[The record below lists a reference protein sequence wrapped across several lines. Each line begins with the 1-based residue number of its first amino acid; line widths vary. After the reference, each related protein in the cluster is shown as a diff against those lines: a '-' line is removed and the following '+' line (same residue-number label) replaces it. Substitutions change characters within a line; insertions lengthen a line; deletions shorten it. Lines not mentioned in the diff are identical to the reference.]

1 VKKRFPKDGF
11 EIYRILARLMS
22 LAAWILSLAVLALP
36 SGQEVTPERI
46 AAAEPQNWLT
56 YGGNYQAWR
65 YSPLEQIDAANVKH
79 LQVAWAFQLGEVD
92 FGLQSTPLVAD
103 GVLYVIGPKNR
114 VFALDAATGKKLW
127 HYFYPVPKKRVV
139 YGHQNRGVALGHGHV
154 YFGTAD
160 NFVVALDAE
169 TGKEAWKVNVED
181 SSYFGCNV
189 TGAPVVVKDMVVV
202 GSTGGDSAH
211 RGHIVA
217 FDGKTGKLRWRFNT
231 VPGPGEKGNETWAG
245 ESWKYGGGAAW
256 MTGSY
261 DAELDLLYW
270 GIGNP
275 AADLYGEARKGQN
288 LYTDCVVA
296 LDPDTGEVVWYFQ
309 EIPHDL
315 WDYDSAYEAILVDA
329 LLDGR
334 ERKLLVH
341 PNKGG
346 YVYVVDRANGAF
358 VAAWAF
364 SETINWTSGLD
375 EKGVPQNRN
384 EPVVGEAKLICPN
397 PAGARSWNQASY
409 SPKVNL
415 LFNVGI
421 EWCSMLTA
429 REEEPQMGEVFLG
442 GEFGKALPP
451 PGREIESRLAAHDP
465 VTGELKWSRPSK
477 YPLLGSIL
485 STGGGLVFYGD
496 PEGWFYALDERNGV
510 ELFRFN
516 TGAGHR
522 GSPVSYAVN
531 GKQYVV
537 TPSGWG
543 SLVSAW
549 YPRIWPEAEAFTA
562 GATLFAFTLPE
573 E

>member
-1 VKKRFPKDGF
+1 MR
-11 EIYRILARLMS
+11 RS
-22 LAAWILSLAVLALP
+22 LWFAFTLCCGAALP
-36 SGQEVTPERI
+36 LESQEVTAARIER

-65 YSPLEQIDAANVKH
+65 YSPLAQIDASNVSRLK
-79 LQVAWAFQLGEVD
+79 VAWAFQLGEVD
-92 FGLQSTPLVAD
+92 FGLQATPLVAD
-103 GVLYVIGPKNR
+103 GTLFVIGPKNR
-114 VFALDAATGKKLW
+114 VFALDAATGERRW
-127 HYFYPVPKKRVV
+127 HYFYPVPEKRVA
-139 YGHQNRGVALGHGHV
+139 YGHQNRGVALGHGHL
-154 YFGTAD
+154 YFGTVD
-160 NFVVALDAE
+160 NFVVALDAK
-169 TGKEAWKVNVED
+169 TGEEAWKVNVED
-181 SSYFGCNV
+181 NSYYGCNI
-189 TGAPVVVKDMVVV
+189 TGAPLVVKDMVIV

-231 VPGPGEKGNETWAG
+231 IPGPGEKGNETWAG

-261 DAELDLLYW
+261 DPGLDLLYW

-275 AADLYGEARKGQN
+275 AADLYGAARKGQN
-288 LYTDCVVA
+288 LYTDCLVA
-296 LDPDTGEVVWYFQ
+296 IDPDAGDLVWYFQ
-309 EIPHDL
+309 EIPHDV
-315 WDYDSAYEAILVDA
+315 WDYDSAYESILVDTV
-329 LLDGR
+329 LDGR

-346 YVYVVDRANGAF
+346 YMYVVDRTNGEF
-358 VAAWAF
+358 VTAWAF

-375 EKGVPQNRN
+375 EEGMPQNRN

-397 PAGARSWNQASY
+397 AAGARSWNQASY
-409 SPKVNL
+409 NPETKL
-415 LFNVGI
+415 LFNTAI
-421 EWCSMLTA
+421 EWCSMFLA
-429 REEEPQMGEVFLG
+429 REQEPRMGEVFLG
-442 GEFGKALPP
+442 GEFGKVVAPP
-451 PGREIESRLAAHDP
+451 DRAITSRLAAHDP
-465 VTGELKWSRPSK
+465 VTGEARWSRPSK
-477 YPLLGSIL
+477 YPLLASVL

-496 PEGWFYALDERNGV
+496 PEGWFYALEEKSGA

-522 GSPVSYAVN
+522 GSPISYAVN

-543 SLVSAW
+543 SLVSLW
-549 YPRIWPEAEAFTA
+549 YPLIWPETEGLTA

-573 E
+573 D

>member
-1 VKKRFPKDGF
+1 MRWRRWFLW
-11 EIYRILARLMS
+11 LAF
-22 LAAWILSLAVLALP
+22 LAPAPLF
-36 SGQEVTPERI
+36 GQEVTPERI
-46 AAAEPQNWLT
+46 AGEPHNWLT

-65 YSPLEQIDAANVKH
+65 HSPLDQIDASNASRLK
-79 LQVAWAFQLGEVD
+79 VAWAFQLGDVEM
-92 FGLQSTPLVAD
+92 GLQSTPLVSD

-114 VFALDAATGKKLW
+114 VFALDGASGKRVW
-127 HYFYPVPKKRVV
+127 HYFYPVPEKVV
-139 YGHQNRGVALGHGHV
+139 PYGHQNRGVALGHGHV

-160 NFVVALDAE
+160 NFVVALDAK
-169 TGKEAWKVNVED
+169 TGEEAWKVEVE
-181 SSYFGCNV
+181 SASYFGCNI
-189 TGAPVVVKDMVVV
+189 TGAPIVVKNLVIV

-217 FDGKTGKLRWRFNT
+217 YDGKTGKLRWRFNT
-231 VPGPGEKGNETWAG
+231 IPGPGEKGNETWKG
-245 ESWKYGGGAAW
+245 DSWKYGGGAAW
-256 MTGSY
+256 LTGSY
-261 DAELDLLYW
+261 DPDLDLLYW

-275 AADLYGEARKGQN
+275 AADLYGEAREGQN

-296 LDPDTGEVVWYFQ
+296 LDPDTGEVAWHFQ

-329 LLDGR
+329 VLDGR

-346 YVYVVDRANGAF
+346 YFYVLDRASGAF

-384 EPVVGEAKLICPN
+384 EPILEEAKLICPN
-397 PAGARSWNQASY
+397 AVGARSWNQASY
-409 SPKVNL
+409 SPKTNL

-421 EWCSMLTA
+421 EWCSMAMA
-429 REEEPQMGEVFLG
+429 REQEPRMGEPYLG
-442 GEFGKALPP
+442 GEFGRVVPA
-451 PGREIESRLAAHDP
+451 PGREIASRLAAHHP
-465 VTGELKWSRPSK
+465 LTGAVKWSRPTR
-477 YPLLGSIL
+477 YPLLASIL
-485 STGGGLVFYGD
+485 STAGGLVFYGD
-496 PEGWFYALDERNGV
+496 PEGWFYALDEKDGH

-531 GKQYVV
+531 GKQFVV

-543 SLVSAW
+543 SLVAAW
-549 YPRIWPEAEAFTA
+549 YPALWPEAAGLTA